1 VAAVSSW
8 VVHNKDLA
16 IKFTF
21 LLWIPCRFG
30 VLMAEME
37 VPVLCYWNGR
47 IEYGSN
53 GVYDRSTPRMIKVKR
68 KTELSILLDQLYL
81 LTGLD
86 VNDRRSKVR
95 IFGRF
100 PSAVQPQSML
110 HFLLLPVVNDSSL
123 ETMLEVPSKHP
134 SIKNVELYLE
144 VKSDG
149 VVVSA
154 ARSPLLANPGSSLK
168 RQRMDIPVKLEKGNS
183 NGWIEDEEDV
193 DIGNG
198 RDGDMTDK
206 NPSSDAVAQVVNLTQ
221 DNNISL
227 KDLNQDSS
235 SGVSKPCL
243 SSLWLDDHDL
253 RVGLCFKDIDG
264 LKKAVDWC
272 SFRGQR
278 SCVMREAEKDEYMFE
293 CARWKCKWTL
303 EAARMEKHGLIEIIK
318 YTCPH
323 TCSCAIEPQDSYM
336 EFEADEFERVIRIH
350 PTQSFTELKKWY
362 IEKIGYELQ
371 TSDVRIAKNEAIK
384 RVFGDCDQSFE
395 DLPKLMAA
403 IHSSNG
409 LLVDWKYDLFPNP
422 KFASF
427 RGVFWAFSQSI
438 EGFHHCRPLIIVDT
452 KNLNCKYQWKLMI
465 ASAVDAADNFF
476 LLAFAFTTEL
486 STDSWRWFLSGIR
499 ERVTQRKGL
508 CLISSPDP
516 DLLAVINE
524 SGSQWQEPW
533 AYNRFCLRHLLSQ
546 FSGIF
551 RDYYLEDLVKRA
563 GSTSQ
568 KEEFDSYMKDIE
580 KKNSE
585 ARKWLDQFPQNQWAL
600 AHDNGRRYG
609 IMEIETTTLFEDFNV
624 SHLDNHV
631 LTGYVLRL
639 FDELRHSFDEFF
651 CFSRGS
657 RKCGNVYTEPVTEKL
672 AESRKDSVT
681 YDVMPLDNNAF
692 QVTAPQENDEWTV
705 QLSDCSCT
713 CGEFQSCKFPCLHAL
728 AVCKLL
734 KINPLEYV
742 DDCYTLERLYKT
754 YTATFSPVPELSAWP
769 EASGVPRLFPPVI
782 PLPPPPPPTNV
793 AGKSKAKTTP
803 RSNKKKT

>member
-1 VAAVSSW
+1 
-8 VVHNKDLA
+8 
-16 IKFTF
+16 
-21 LLWIPCRFG
+21 
-30 VLMAEME
+30 
-37 VPVLCYWNGR
+37 
-47 IEYGSN
+47 
-53 GVYDRSTPRMIKVKR
+53 
-68 KTELSILLDQLYL
+68 
-81 LTGLD
+81 
-86 VNDRRSKVR
+86 
-95 IFGRF
+95 
-100 PSAVQPQSML
+100 
-110 HFLLLPVVNDSSL
+110 
-123 ETMLEVPSKHP
+123 
-134 SIKNVELYLE
+134 
-144 VKSDG
+144 
-149 VVVSA
+149 
-154 ARSPLLANPGSSLK
+154 
-168 RQRMDIPVKLEKGNS
+168 
-183 NGWIEDEEDV
+183 
-193 DIGNG
+193 
-198 RDGDMTDK
+198 
-206 NPSSDAVAQVVNLTQ
+206 
-221 DNNISL
+221 
-227 KDLNQDSS
+227 
-235 SGVSKPCL
+235 
-243 SSLWLDDHDL
+243 
-253 RVGLCFKDIDG
+253 
-264 LKKAVDWC
+264 
-272 SFRGQR
+272 
-278 SCVMREAEKDEYMFE
+278 
-293 CARWKCKWTL
+293 
-303 EAARMEKHGLIEIIK
+303 
-318 YTCPH
+318 
-323 TCSCAIEPQDSYM
+323 
-336 EFEADEFERVIRIH
+336 
-350 PTQSFTELKKWY
+350 
-362 IEKIGYELQ
+362 
-371 TSDVRIAKNEAIK
+371 
-384 RVFGDCDQSFE
+384 
-395 DLPKLMAA
+395 
-403 IHSSNG
+403 
-409 LLVDWKYDLFPNP
+409 VDWKYDLFPNP